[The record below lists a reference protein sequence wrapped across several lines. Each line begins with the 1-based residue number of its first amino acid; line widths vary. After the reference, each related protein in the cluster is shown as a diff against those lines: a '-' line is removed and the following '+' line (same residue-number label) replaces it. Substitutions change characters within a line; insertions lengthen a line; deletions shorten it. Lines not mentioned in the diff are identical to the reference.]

1 MADDPDTKQPLS
13 PSKFVQSW
21 GLGPKYLEVPPD
33 EERISQ
39 RKHWSGQY
47 LKYGLILICVAL
59 LGSWLTWL
67 NFRTGHSQE
76 GSPSYVLSAEAIQDL
91 RQAINSTERDR
102 RYQRGSWNVAGGTTP
117 TPDYG
122 TAPIANM
129 GKCNGGG
136 EAEDRGK
143 VLLEIAE
150 KSAKVIGV
158 LAKVDKRLAG
168 PSAMLDFI
176 VKQAKGEV
184 DWEKCI
190 MKQVEGMNKENEK
203 HKMKQLLRAHSGMFG
218 QLQNKI
224 RDYEES
230 KTSMPEAH
238 KKAKEKEI
246 WDFLRTQ
253 EQMIAKEGR
262 QHFETNFAAVYESGP
277 YYVMPYFASVH
288 FEYLTLK
295 IRLAQSLNLVEPSL
309 HWQVPVLKSNLGK
322 WIQFYSEVGLRFWRK
337 ARDNWCKGADEG
349 RASRKCGCKCVSP
362 PYKKYLPV
370 WAKLAR
376 TYEQTSVQRKITQWL
391 ESNKIKSGDE
401 VAFKY
406 SRPMAQLS
414 WPNDLRAYNDADG
427 DESGWL
433 SCTGGRAY
441 CYLRD
446 CPGNY
451 ITGKTGCSGER
462 FTIQD
467 QQGVDLGRRGA
478 DIVSGG
484 YPNRI
489 FLQNSHDEEYLNL
502 YTCGDLDKM
511 EINRNTL
518 PKWNLPGST
527 WWNSEEF
534 GSRRERNNLNNRRA
548 VQIHLAP
555 EPGAKIPP
563 AWTPP
568 GYPPVVSPKRVLE
581 NGDFV
586 RIESEHRCGSVK
598 SVVMDGWFEIIKTT
612 DGPITN
618 KWQNRPVSLSAL
630 SK

>member
-13 PSKFVQSW
+13 PSKFEQSW

-33 EERISQ
+33 EERIFQ

-47 LKYGLILICVAL
+47 LKYGLILICAAL

-67 NFRTGHSQE
+67 TFRTGHSQD

-91 RQAINSTERDR
+91 QQAINGTERDR
-102 RYQRGSWNVAGGTTP
+102 RYQRGSWNVARSTTP

-129 GKCNGGG
+129 GKCDEGG

-143 VLLEIAE
+143 LLLEIAAKGAAVIDALADIPMGGTALPISMVDFVIE
-150 KSAKVIGV
+150 KA
-158 LAKVDKRLAG
+158 
-168 PSAMLDFI
+168 
-176 VKQAKGEV
+176 QGEV

-190 MKQVEGMNKENEK
+190 MKQVEAMNKENEK

-224 RDYEES
+224 RDYNES
-230 KTSMPEAH
+230 ETSMPLAH
-238 KKAKEKEI
+238 KESKEAEI
-246 WDFLRTQ
+246 WSFVDNQ

-414 WPNDLRAYNDADG
+414 WLNPLGAYNDADG

-433 SCTGGRAY
+433 SCTGSRAY

-467 QQGVDLGRRGA
+467 QEGLLGRPGA
-478 DIVSGG
+478 HIVTGG
-484 YPNRI
+484 LPKRI
-489 FLQNSHDEEYLNL
+489 FLQTHDAQYLNL
-502 YTCGDLDKM
+502 YTCGDLPPFYGGDS
-511 EINRNTL
+511 
-518 PKWNLPGST
+518 PHGST

-534 GSRRERNNLNNRRA
+534 GSNAEKYDQDNRRA
-548 VQIHLAP
+548 VSIHLAP
-555 EPGAKIPP
+555 ESGASIPLAVRWP
-563 AWTPP
+563 SDGGPP
-568 GYPPVVSPKRVLE
+568 LVSPKRVLE

-586 RIESEHRCGSVK
+586 RIESEHHSCYPRRYPGNWRSN
-598 SVVMDGWFEIIKTT
+598 VMDGWFEIIKTT

-618 KWQNRPVSLSAL
+618 KWQNRPVLNV